1 MNKKIIIKYIKSFF
15 DKVCEFLKSPI
26 TANIC
31 TILMVIATFYSANIA
46 LKVAFNHNQEY
57 MINNGFY
64 YKYDKETNKNYK
76 YYSISLSNA
85 SINKPINLTGGFSLS
100 ISTDK
105 DFKSKTSKKNIPK
118 TSIDELLNTD
128 KFPINLKYTEEIVF
142 QLNEDFAK
150 YVKNQYPS
158 SQIKVC
164 RKSKNKCYLKPL
176 YIRFCLYDTLDNKYC
191 YVFTED
197 EINEI
202 SKFENGRK
210 Y

>member
-1 MNKKIIIKYIKSFF
+1 MIKKQIKTTNIIVY
-15 DKVCEFLKSPI
+15 LYQ
-26 TANIC
+26 
-31 TILMVIATFYSANIA
+31 M
-46 LKVAFNHNQEY
+46 
-57 MINNGFY
+57 
-64 YKYDKETNKNYK
+64 
-76 YYSISLSNA
+76 
-85 SINKPINLTGGFSLS
+85 INKPINLTGGFSLS

-105 DFKSKTSKKNIPK
+105 DFKPKTSKKNIPK

-128 KFPINLKYTEEIVF
+128 KFPINLKYAEEIVF

-158 SQIKVC
+158 SRIKVC

-176 YIRFCLYDTLDNKYC
+176 YIRFCLYDTLENKYC

>member
-15 DKVCEFLKSPI
+15 DKVCEFLKSSI

-128 KFPINLKYTEEIVF
+128 KFPINLKYAEEIVF

-158 SQIKVC
+158 SRIKVC

>member
-85 SINKPINLTGGFSLS
+85 SINKPINLTGDFSLS

-128 KFPINLKYTEEIVF
+128 KFPINLKYAEEIVF

-158 SQIKVC
+158 SRIKVC

>member
-26 TANIC
+26 TANIWS
-31 TILMVIATFYSANIA
+31 ILMVIATFYSANIA

-158 SQIKVC
+158 SRIKVC

>member
-128 KFPINLKYTEEIVF
+128 KFPINLKYAEEIVF

-158 SQIKVC
+158 SRIKVC

>member
-128 KFPINLKYTEEIVF
+128 KFPINLKYAEEIVF
-142 QLNEDFAK
+142 QINEDFAK
-150 YVKNQYPS
+150 YVKNQYPLS
-158 SQIKVC
+158 RIKVC

>member
-57 MINNGFY
+57 IINNGFY

-128 KFPINLKYTEEIVF
+128 KFPINLKYAEEIVF

-158 SQIKVC
+158 SRIKVC

>member
-46 LKVAFNHNQEY
+46 LKVTFNHNQEY

-158 SQIKVC
+158 SRIKVC

>member
-158 SQIKVC
+158 SRIKVC
-164 RKSKNKCYLKPL
+164 RKSKNKCYLNPL

>member
-1 MNKKIIIKYIKSFF
+1 M
-15 DKVCEFLKSPI
+15 
-26 TANIC
+26 
-31 TILMVIATFYSANIA
+31 
-46 LKVAFNHNQEY
+46 
-57 MINNGFY
+57 
-64 YKYDKETNKNYK
+64 
-76 YYSISLSNA
+76 
-85 SINKPINLTGGFSLS
+85 
-100 ISTDK
+100 
-105 DFKSKTSKKNIPK
+105 
-118 TSIDELLNTD
+118 LNTD
-128 KFPINLKYTEEIVF
+128 KFPINLKYAEEIVF

-158 SQIKVC
+158 SRIKVC

>member
-158 SQIKVC
+158 SRIKVC

>member
-1 MNKKIIIKYIKSFF
+1 MNKKIIIKYIESFF

-128 KFPINLKYTEEIVF
+128 KFPINLKYAEEIVF

-158 SQIKVC
+158 SRIKVC
-164 RKSKNKCYLKPL
+164 LFL
-176 YIRFCLYDTLDNKYC
+176 LFLHTFIRDDGY
-191 YVFTED
+191 
-197 EINEI
+197 
-202 SKFENGRK
+202 
-210 Y
+210 

>member
-15 DKVCEFLKSPI
+15 DKVYEFLKSPI

-118 TSIDELLNTD
+118 ASIDELLNTD
-128 KFPINLKYTEEIVF
+128 KFPINLKYAEEIVF

-158 SQIKVC
+158 SRIKVC

>member
-158 SQIKVC
+158 SRIKVC

-191 YVFTED
+191 HVFTED

>member
-128 KFPINLKYTEEIVF
+128 KFPINLKYAEEIVF

-150 YVKNQYPS
+150 YVKNQYPLS
-158 SQIKVC
+158 RIKVC